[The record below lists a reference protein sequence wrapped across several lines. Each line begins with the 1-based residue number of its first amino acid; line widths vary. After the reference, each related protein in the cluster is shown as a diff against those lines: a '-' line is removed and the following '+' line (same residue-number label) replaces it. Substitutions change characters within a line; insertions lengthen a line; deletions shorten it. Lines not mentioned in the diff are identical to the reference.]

1 MADPDA
7 GPDAATAALEARVQQ
22 LDQDMYEQ
30 ARWVESSL
38 FDPLLQMRQMADTLT
53 VLSRRMDNLERYLG
67 MQDGAQPLVL
77 YDGIAHHTYYEDE
90 AGRWREWGR
99 TLGIEAEDTQ
109 EAQGVVGSDADHS
122 GTHS

>member
-7 GPDAATAALEARVQQ
+7 SPDAAIAALQARVQQ

-30 ARWVESSL
+30 AWWVESSL

-53 VLSRRMDNLERYLG
+53 VLSRRMDNLEQYLG

-99 TLGIEAEDTQ
+99 TLRFRCRPQWYRGRRQ
-109 EAQGVVGSDADHS
+109 C
-122 GTHS
+122 